1 MKHLAIITATRAEYG
16 LLEPLIKELR
26 KSESEYFHVDLIV
39 TGTHLSDKFGHTIDE
54 IISDGI
60 RIDYQIDIPV
70 DSDSPHDISNDQAMT
85 LIKFTDFFSEH
96 KYDAVVILGD
106 RYEMLA
112 VAIAAGNTH
121 TPIFHLYGGDTTEG
135 AIDEWIRHSITKMAY
150 LHFTSNE
157 VSRRRV
163 IQLGENPDRV
173 YNYGSLGIDNC
184 IHRATMNREE
194 ALNSIGL
201 TECKYALCTYH
212 PVTMEKGL
220 LDKEIK
226 DFLDAIAA
234 TNNMQFIVTMS
245 NSDMGGESIN
255 ARLVDSDRLIDNL
268 HVFSSLG
275 VVRYL
280 SLMKYAE
287 FVMGNSSSGLYEA
300 PIFHVPTI
308 NIGDRQKGRLR
319 AASVIDCKPDKRS
332 ILSAI
337 SLATSTE
344 FKNSCQ
350 HIESIYGDGHA
361 AEKISAKIIET
372 VSNGEI
378 NLEKK
383 FFDIPY
389 DLLNIDEKDCNI
401 NSYPS

>member
-70 DSDSPHDISNDQAMT
+70 DSDSPHDISNNQAVT

-112 VAIAAGNTH
+112 IAIAAGNTH

-135 AIDEWIRHSITKMAY
+135 AIDEWIRHSITKMSY

-157 VSRRRV
+157 ISRRRV
-163 IQLGENPDRV
+163 IQLGESPDRV
-173 YNYGSLGIDNC
+173 FNYGSIGIDNC
-184 IHRATMNREE
+184 LLRATMSKIE
-194 ALNSIGL
+194 ALKSIGL
-201 TECKYALCTYH
+201 PDCRYTLCTYH
-212 PVTMEKGL
+212 PVTMEENGV
-220 LDKEIK
+220 DQAIK
-226 DFLDAIAA
+226 AFIDAIKESHDLK
-234 TNNMQFIVTMS
+234 FIVTKS
-245 NSDMGGESIN
+245 NSDLGGDKIN
-255 ARLVDSDRLIDNL
+255 HMLDEAEKTISNL
-268 HVFSSLG
+268 HVYSSLG

-287 FVMGNSSSGLYEA
+287 FVMGNSSSGLYETPA
-300 PIFHVPTI
+300 FHIPTI

-319 AASVIDCKPDKRS
+319 SESVIDCKSDTES
-332 ILSAI
+332 ILNAI
-337 SLATSTE
+337 HQAEDIEFRNKCKNTTSL
-344 FKNSCQ
+344 
-350 HIESIYGDGHA
+350 YGDGHA
-361 AEKISAKIIET
+361 AEKIAKKMIYIMKT
-372 VSNGEI
+372 G
-378 NLEKK
+378 
-383 FFDIPY
+383 
-389 DLLNIDEKDCNI
+389 NIDLKKSFYDIGEVPYGC
-401 NSYPS
+401 